1 MNLFVTNPK
10 DSSYKSSLYNLN
22 RNINLTLGIYYLFV
36 HTLATFGVNPKISIY
51 ILVGITICKFLVCL
65 RIKPSSNFIRN
76 VLIAPSIFVM
86 ILLALW
92 IQLPA
97 IALSNKYG
105 VLMGMVTTGNN
116 DVASYAMVGQEF
128 LRSGFS
134 NSGHY
139 LNYDMNFQAKTF
151 SYQAPNILTSMF
163 STILNVHVWQVM
175 TLVMVFAVSL
185 SILSLASILE
195 TMNIGITRTK
205 SILVGA
211 FICATPLATYVI
223 GNYFVAQILALS
235 VTASLVSLSM
245 RVIRIRKVQF
255 ADIVYLSGL
264 TVLASMTYPHLLLP
278 FLFVLILVSFAI
290 LCGLEK
296 RIPLLD
302 LRNLVVGLFFGLFF
316 SSLVIW
322 KIHKFI
328 IQTFSMSGNGW
339 PLPIFTPQAIILNR
353 FLIGIEQP
361 EFLVAISWFLFATI
375 TLLIVYFA
383 RRPDGV
389 WLFSCV
395 LLFGFGFGTLLL
407 ILIRDLPVTNY
418 TNWKLIAYVMPL
430 FLVILAGYLTSL
442 SRISQPFLILVSLVL
457 LVTPAIDWSSTFK
470 GDRGAVTQDMQ
481 EMGSDHTLSQYS
493 KINIDVNPWFET
505 MALAS
510 IVPIPNVSMIN
521 SNYYF
526 QTKDESACSIVR
538 RDNRNYGT
546 FVKLNK
552 TYGLTQSKDGSC
564 GVFAL
569 PEVFEIRIP
578 SSIDFSSGGNG
589 ANTLVSGWSSPEAWG
604 IWSEGKESVLRFKV
618 IQALRADLNVTLS
631 GSPFE
636 SPTGVQEV
644 EIVVNGQLVSK
655 ISTPSRSSKTSFNF
669 SVPKELIS
677 RNDNRV
683 ELLIKVSNPTSPL
696 ELGISNDPRKLG
708 FGLVS
713 VSIKESA

>member
-1 MNLFVTNPK
+1 MAIFE
-10 DSSYKSSLYNLN
+10 
-22 RNINLTLGIYYLFV
+22 
-36 HTLATFGVNPKISIY
+36 VNPKISVY
-51 ILVGITICKFLVCL
+51 ILVGFTICIFLINL
-65 RIKPSSNFIRN
+65 RIKPPSSFIRN
-76 VLIAPSIFVM
+76 IVIAPSIFVV

-105 VLMGMVTTGNN
+105 VLMGMVTTFNN

-139 LNYDMNFQAKTF
+139 LNYNMNFQAETF
-151 SYQAPNILTSMF
+151 SYQAPNILTSIF
-163 STILNVHVWQVM
+163 STVLNVGVWQVM
-175 TLVMVFAVSL
+175 TLVMIFAVAL

-195 TMNIGITRTK
+195 TMNIGITRIK

-211 FICATPLATYVI
+211 FICATPLTSYII
-223 GNYFVAQILALS
+223 GNYFLAQILALS
-235 VTASLVSLSM
+235 VTASLLSLSV
-245 RVIRIRKVQF
+245 RVIRMRKVQF
-255 ADIVYLSGL
+255 ADTVYLSGL
-264 TVLASMTYPHLLLP
+264 MVLASMTYPHLLLP
-278 FLFVLILVSFAI
+278 FLFVLILVSSVI

-296 RIPLLD
+296 KILFLD
-302 LRNLVVGLFFGLFF
+302 LRNLVLGLFFGLLF

-322 KIHKFI
+322 KIHELL

-339 PLPIFTPQAIILNR
+339 PLPTFTPQALILNR

-361 EFLVAISWFLFATI
+361 EFLVAISWYLFATFA
-375 TLLIVYFA
+375 LIIMYFT

-389 WLFSCV
+389 WLFSSV

-442 SRISQPFLILVSLVL
+442 AKVAKPALILFSLVL
-457 LVTPAIDWSSTFK
+457 FVTPAIDWASTFK
-470 GDRGAVTQDMQ
+470 GNRGAVTQDMQ
-481 EMGSDHTLSQYS
+481 ELGSDNTLRQYS
-493 KINIDVNPWFET
+493 KINIDVDPWFET

-510 IVPIPNVSMIN
+510 IVPNSNVSMVN

-526 QTKDESACSIVR
+526 QARDESACSIIR

-552 TYGLTQSKDGSC
+552 TYGLTQSRDGSC
-564 GVFAL
+564 GVFTL
-569 PEVFEIRIP
+569 PEIYELRIP
-578 SSIDFSSGGNG
+578 ATIDFSSGGNG

-604 IWSEGKESVLRFKV
+604 IWSEGLESVLRFKV
-618 IQALRADLNVTLS
+618 IQALRTDLKITLS

-636 SPTGVQEV
+636 LPTGAQEV
-644 EIVVNGQLVSK
+644 EIVVNGKLVSR
-655 ISTPSRSSKTSFNF
+655 ISKQPRSSKTSFNF
-669 SVPKELIS
+669 SVPKELILK
-677 RNDNRV
+677 NNNRV

-713 VSIKESA
+713 VSIRESE